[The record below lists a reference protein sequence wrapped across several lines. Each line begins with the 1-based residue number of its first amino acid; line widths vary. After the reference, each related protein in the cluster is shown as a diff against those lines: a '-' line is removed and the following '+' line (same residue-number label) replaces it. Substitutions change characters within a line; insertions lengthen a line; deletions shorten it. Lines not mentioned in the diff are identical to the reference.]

1 MRRAVV
7 RRLTVKVDKAELLR
21 KIDVDARRAILAVKG
36 ARDPVQPPHI
46 AQHLELVGDEL
57 LIGGRT
63 GVIDDQPSLRA
74 IELACALGIHELV
87 VIDLPITENVAKG
100 DLAQVQAGGVGD
112 APDATVRRD
121 FQAARS
127 EEHTSELH
135 SLMRISYAVFLL
147 K

>member
-1 MRRAVV
+1 MGGQLVGDLEAGLTKERDAPVGIMRRTVV

-63 GVIDDQPSLRA
+63 RPDESRVGKECVRTCRSWWSP
-74 IELACALGIHELV
+74 IH
-87 VIDLPITENVAKG
+87 
-100 DLAQVQAGGVGD
+100 
-112 APDATVRRD
+112 
-121 FQAARS
+121 
-127 EEHTSELH
+127 
-135 SLMRISYAVFLL
+135 
-147 K
+147 

>member
-63 GVIDDQPSLRA
+63 GVIDDQPSLWA

-87 VIDLPITENVAKG
+87 VIDLPI
-100 DLAQVQAGGVGD
+100 
-112 APDATVRRD
+112 
-121 FQAARS
+121 RS
-127 EEHTSELH
+127 EERRVGKEGVSTCRSGWQPNH
-135 SLMRISYAVFLL
+135 
-147 K
+147 

>member
-1 MRRAVV
+1 MRRTVV

-57 LIGGRT
+57 LICGRT

-74 IELACALGIHELV
+74 IELACALGVQKLV
-87 VIDLPITENVAKG
+87 VINLTITDNVANG
-100 DLAQVQAGGVGD
+100 DI
-112 APDATVRRD
+112 APVKA
-121 FQAARS
+121 
-127 EEHTSELH
+127 
-135 SLMRISYAVFLL
+135 
-147 K
+147 

>member
-74 IELACALGIHELV
+74 IELACALGIHDLV
-87 VIDLPITENVAKG
+87 VLDLPITENVAKG
-100 DLAQVQAGGVGD
+100 DLAQVTRSKAGRVGKEGV
-112 APDATVRRD
+112 RQCRY
-121 FQAARS
+121 RS
-127 EEHTSELH
+127 STKH
-135 SLMRISYAVFLL
+135 
-147 K
+147 

>member
-1 MRRAVV
+1 MISVSAYGV
-7 RRLTVKVDKAELLR
+7 RWTVKVDKAEYWR
-21 KIDVDARRAILAVKG
+21 KIDVYARRAFLAVKG

-87 VIDLPITENVAKG
+87 VKIGRASCRERVC
-100 DLAQVQAGGVGD
+100 QYV
-112 APDATVRRD
+112 
-121 FQAARS
+121 
-127 EEHTSELH
+127 
-135 SLMRISYAVFLL
+135 
-147 K
+147 